1 MDDRLITV
9 AIHTYERALELKAL
23 LESEGVKASL
33 QNVNLTQPVVASGVR
48 VRIRE
53 KDLPLALRI
62 IENTEIFINHKISNQ
77 VSERTSKILVPVD
90 FTPHSLHALRAAFQ
104 IADVHKSEI
113 VLLHSFVD
121 PSVTATLQLSD
132 TLDYDISATEMR
144 ESLLTDARQKMDR
157 LAETLR
163 EEIKHAKLAPVK
175 FTHEIVEGVPEEAI
189 AEWAKNNNPL
199 LIVMGTR
206 GTDTKERQLVGSV
219 TAEVLDTCCFPVF
232 TLPENITLT
241 DIHSLNRIIMFC
253 SLDQEDLLALDELT
267 RLIAPPDSMNITLV
281 NIPVK
286 RLRYDI
292 NAPMHALLSYCRE
305 HYPTFDFSAC
315 ELHYRNVNQ
324 EFKKLITERNIN
336 LIAVPNRKKN
346 IFARLFNPGIAHR
359 ILFQTD
365 IPMVVLPV

>member
-1 MDDRLITV
+1 
-9 AIHTYERALELKAL
+9 
-23 LESEGVKASL
+23 
-33 QNVNLTQPVVASGVR
+33 
-48 VRIRE
+48 
-53 KDLPLALRI
+53 
-62 IENTEIFINHKISNQ
+62 
-77 VSERTSKILVPVD
+77 
-90 FTPHSLHALRAAFQ
+90 
-104 IADVHKSEI
+104 
-113 VLLHSFVD
+113 
-121 PSVTATLQLSD
+121 
-132 TLDYDISATEMR
+132 
-144 ESLLTDARQKMDR
+144 
-157 LAETLR
+157 
-163 EEIKHAKLAPVK
+163 
-175 FTHEIVEGVPEEAI
+175 
-189 AEWAKNNNPL
+189 
-199 LIVMGTR
+199 
-206 GTDTKERQLVGSV
+206 
-219 TAEVLDTCCFPVF
+219 
-232 TLPENITLT
+232 
-241 DIHSLNRIIMFC
+241 MFC